1 MDNPLI
7 QVDPGLFIWT
17 ILTFLVLLGLL
28 GKFAWKPLLAALD
41 SRHELI
47 KKSLDDADKAKQEL
61 ERLQQDSREIISEAR
76 VEAQSI
82 VAKSRSEAEKLKG
95 EMKQKAKE
103 EAGSIVRSAEKQIQ
117 VETEKAIAEIR
128 GEVVDLSL
136 LVASRLVKKNLS
148 KEDNQSLIEESRINW
163 TTASRA
169 FMNPVGIG
177 RSCFKY
183 FCVDQVMTKNRNAA
197 TSQSIKTCLVTE
209 KLMPSKVGS
218 SKMG

>member
-47 KKSLDDADKAKQEL
+47 KNSLDDADKAKQEL
-61 ERLQQDSREIISEAR
+61 ERLQQDSKAIISEAR

-95 EMKQKAKE
+95 ELRQKAKE
-103 EAGSIVRSAEKQIQ
+103 EADSIVRNAEKQIQ

-128 GEVVDLSL
+128 SEVVDLSL

-148 KEDNQSLIEESRINW
+148 KEDNQSLIEESLEQIE
-163 TTASRA
+163 SHRA
-169 FMNPVGIG
+169 
-177 RSCFKY
+177 
-183 FCVDQVMTKNRNAA
+183 
-197 TSQSIKTCLVTE
+197 
-209 KLMPSKVGS
+209 
-218 SKMG
+218 

>member
-95 EMKQKAKE
+95 EMRQKAKE

-148 KEDNQSLIEESRINW
+148 KEDNQSLIEESLKQIE
-163 TTASRA
+163 SFRA
-169 FMNPVGIG
+169 
-177 RSCFKY
+177 
-183 FCVDQVMTKNRNAA
+183 
-197 TSQSIKTCLVTE
+197 
-209 KLMPSKVGS
+209 
-218 SKMG
+218 

>member
-47 KKSLDDADKAKQEL
+47 KNSLDDADKAKQEL

-95 EMKQKAKE
+95 EIRQKAKE
-103 EAGSIVRSAEKQIQ
+103 EADSIVRSAEKQIQ

-148 KEDNQSLIEESRINW
+148 KEDNQSLIEESLKQIE
-163 TTASRA
+163 SLRA
-169 FMNPVGIG
+169 
-177 RSCFKY
+177 
-183 FCVDQVMTKNRNAA
+183 
-197 TSQSIKTCLVTE
+197 
-209 KLMPSKVGS
+209 
-218 SKMG
+218 